1 MRTLVKSWFRDKEY
15 GFLDNGDG
23 PDILILKSDLIGCHY
38 LKVGAKVE
46 FECHMDMGNLRAKNV
61 KLVRQKIGYGKKNT
75 ENHKIKRSP
84 FGVMT

>member
-1 MRTLVKSWFRDKEY
+1 MQTLVKSWFRDKEY

-23 PDILILKSDLIGCHY
+23 PDILILKSELIGCHY

-46 FECHMDMGNLRAKNV
+46 FECHMDIKNLRAKKV
-61 KLVRQKIGYGKKNT
+61 KLVRQKIEYGKKNT
-75 ENHKIKRSP
+75 QNRKINRSP